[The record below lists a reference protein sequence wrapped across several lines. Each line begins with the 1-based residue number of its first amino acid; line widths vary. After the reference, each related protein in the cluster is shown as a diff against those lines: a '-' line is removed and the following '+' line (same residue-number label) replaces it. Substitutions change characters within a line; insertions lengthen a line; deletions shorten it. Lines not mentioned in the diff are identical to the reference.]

1 MKNIKKYGSLV
12 LITLIILI
20 SFVITNM
27 GSNDNK
33 SNSSDTSS
41 KVESNVDN
49 VGEES
54 SGKSYYFRNDEL
66 LTQHFQKNG
75 NEFSY
80 DTKEEYEAGAS
91 AVINNPKALHKTES
105 EDGDDVY
112 YVEDTNEFVVLSTD
126 GYIRTYFKP
135 SGGKSYYDRK

>member
-27 GSNDNK
+27 GSNDNE

-41 KVESNVDN
+41 NIVSDD
-49 VGEES
+49 G
-54 SGKSYYFRNDEL
+54 SGQSYHFRNDNL
-66 LTQHFQKNG
+66 LNQHFQKHG

-80 DTKEEYEAGAS
+80 STKEE
-91 AVINNPKALHKTES
+91 KALHKTES
-105 EDGDDVY
+105 KDGDDVY

>member
-27 GSNDNK
+27 GSNDNE

-49 VGEES
+49 VSEES
-54 SGKSYYFRNDEL
+54 SGQSYHFRNDNL
-66 LTQHFQKNG
+66 LNQHFQKHG

-80 DTKEEYEAGAS
+80 STKEEYEAGAS

-105 EDGDDVY
+105 KDGDDVY

>member
-27 GSNDNK
+27 GSNDNE

-49 VGEES
+49 VSEES

-66 LTQHFQKNG
+66 LTQHFQKHG

-80 DTKEEYEAGAS
+80 STKEEYEAGAS

>member
-27 GSNDNK
+27 GSNDNE

-49 VGEES
+49 VSEES
-54 SGKSYYFRNDEL
+54 SGQSYHFRNDNL
-66 LTQHFQKNG
+66 LTQHFQKHG

-80 DTKEEYEAGAS
+80 STKEEYEAGAS

-105 EDGDDVY
+105 KDGDDVY

>member
-27 GSNDNK
+27 GSNDNE

-41 KVESNVDN
+41 NIVSDD
-49 VGEES
+49 G
-54 SGKSYYFRNDEL
+54 SGQSYHFRNDNL
-66 LTQHFQKNG
+66 LNQHFQKHG

-80 DTKEEYEAGAS
+80 STKEEYEAGAS

>member
-27 GSNDNK
+27 GSNDNE

-66 LTQHFQKNG
+66 LTQHFQKHG

-105 EDGDDVY
+105 KDGDDIY

>member
-27 GSNDNK
+27 GSNDNE

-41 KVESNVDN
+41 NIVSDD
-49 VGEES
+49 G
-54 SGKSYYFRNDEL
+54 SGQSYHFRNDNL
-66 LTQHFQKNG
+66 LTQHFQKHG

-105 EDGDDVY
+105 KDGDDVY

>member
-1 MKNIKKYGSLV
+1 MKNIKKYGSLI

-27 GSNDNK
+27 GSNDNE

-41 KVESNVDN
+41 NIVSDD
-49 VGEES
+49 G
-54 SGKSYYFRNDEL
+54 SGQSYHFRNDNL
-66 LTQHFQKNG
+66 LTQHFQKHG

-105 EDGDDVY
+105 KDGDDVY

>member
-27 GSNDNK
+27 GSNDNE

-41 KVESNVDN
+41 NIVSDD
-49 VGEES
+49 G
-54 SGKSYYFRNDEL
+54 SGQSCHFRNDNL
-66 LTQHFQKNG
+66 LAQHFQKHG

-80 DTKEEYEAGAS
+80 STKEEYEAGAS

>member
-27 GSNDNK
+27 GSNDNE
-33 SNSSDTSS
+33 SNSSNTSS
-41 KVESNVDN
+41 NIVSDD
-49 VGEES
+49 G
-54 SGKSYYFRNDEL
+54 SGQSYHFRNDNL
-66 LTQHFQKNG
+66 LTQHFQKHG

-91 AVINNPKALHKTES
+91 AVINNPKALHKIES
-105 EDGDDVY
+105 KDGDDVY
-112 YVEDTNEFVVLSTD
+112 YVEETNEFVVLSTD

>member
-1 MKNIKKYGSLV
+1 MKNIKKYGSLI

-27 GSNDNK
+27 GSNDNE

-49 VGEES
+49 VSEES
-54 SGKSYYFRNDEL
+54 SEQTYYFRNDEL
-66 LTQHFQKNG
+66 LTSHFQKHG

-80 DTKEEYEAGAS
+80 NTKEEYEAGAS
-91 AVINNPKALHKTES
+91 AVINNPKALHKKES
-105 EDGDDVY
+105 KDGDDVY

>member
-27 GSNDNK
+27 GSNDNE

-49 VGEES
+49 VSEES
-54 SGKSYYFRNDEL
+54 SEQTYYFRNDEL
-66 LTQHFQKNG
+66 LTSHFQKHG

-80 DTKEEYEAGAS
+80 NTKEEYEAGAS

-105 EDGDDVY
+105 KDGDDVY

>member
-27 GSNDNK
+27 GSNDNE
-33 SNSSDTSS
+33 SNSSNTSS
-41 KVESNVDN
+41 NIVSDD
-49 VGEES
+49 G
-54 SGKSYYFRNDEL
+54 SGQSYHFRNDNL
-66 LTQHFQKNG
+66 LTQHFQKHG

-105 EDGDDVY
+105 KDGDDVY

>member
-27 GSNDNK
+27 GSNDNE

-41 KVESNVDN
+41 NIVSDD
-49 VGEES
+49 G
-54 SGKSYYFRNDEL
+54 SGQSYHFRNDNL
-66 LTQHFQKNG
+66 LNQHFQKHG

-105 EDGDDVY
+105 KDGDDVY

>member
-27 GSNDNK
+27 GSNDNE
-33 SNSSDTSS
+33 SNSSNTSS
-41 KVESNVDN
+41 NIVSDD
-49 VGEES
+49 G
-54 SGKSYYFRNDEL
+54 SGQSYHFRNDNL
-66 LTQHFQKNG
+66 LTQHFQKHG

-80 DTKEEYEAGAS
+80 STKEEYEAGAS
-91 AVINNPKALHKTES
+91 AVINNPKALHKIES
-105 EDGDDVY
+105 KDGDDVY
-112 YVEDTNEFVVLSTD
+112 YVEETNEFVVLSTD

>member
-27 GSNDNK
+27 GSNDNE

-66 LTQHFQKNG
+66 LTQHFQKHG

-80 DTKEEYEAGAS
+80 EWKIQMNSWFYPQM
-91 AVINNPKALHKTES
+91 VI
-105 EDGDDVY
+105 
-112 YVEDTNEFVVLSTD
+112 
-126 GYIRTYFKP
+126 
-135 SGGKSYYDRK
+135 

>member
-1 MKNIKKYGSLV
+1 
-12 LITLIILI
+12 
-20 SFVITNM
+20 M
-27 GSNDNK
+27 GSNDNE

-49 VGEES
+49 VSEES
-54 SGKSYYFRNDEL
+54 SEQTYYFRNDEI
-66 LTQHFQKNG
+66 LTQHFQKHG

-80 DTKEEYEAGAS
+80 DTKEEYQAGAS
-91 AVINNPKALHKTES
+91 AVINNPKTLHKTES

>member
-1 MKNIKKYGSLV
+1 MKNIKKYGSLI

-27 GSNDNK
+27 GSNDNE

-49 VGEES
+49 VSEES
-54 SGKSYYFRNDEL
+54 LGQTYCFRNDNL
-66 LTQHFQKNG
+66 LTQHFQKHG

-80 DTKEEYEAGAS
+80 STKEEYEAGAS

-105 EDGDDVY
+105 KDGDDVY